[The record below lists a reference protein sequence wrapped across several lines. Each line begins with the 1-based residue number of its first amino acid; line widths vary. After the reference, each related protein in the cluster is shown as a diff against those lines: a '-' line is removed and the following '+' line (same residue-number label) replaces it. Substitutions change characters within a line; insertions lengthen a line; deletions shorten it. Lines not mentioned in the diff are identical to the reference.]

1 MTPSRDMLLIL
12 TTLGAVGSG
21 LIAGLLFAFSNN
33 VMPALL
39 RQPTDAAMRTMQAIN
54 TLIQNPWFFIAFF
67 GTAVV
72 ALVLAVLSAMQ
83 LPQRSAVLVLI
94 GSLLYLI
101 GTFGVTAIVNVP
113 MNNGLAAHSPTAP
126 DATAYWQNYVAQWVR
141 WNHLRTAASLA
152 AAALLTWA
160 VGWIAQAPKP

>member
-1 MTPSRDMLLIL
+1 MTPSRDTLLIL

-21 LIAGLLFAFSNN
+21 LIAGLLFTFSNN

-39 RQPTDAAMRTMQAIN
+39 RQPTEAAMRTMQTIN
-54 TLIQNPWFFIAFF
+54 ALIQNPWFFIAFF
-67 GTAVV
+67 GTAIVT
-72 ALVLAVLSAMQ
+72 LFLAIVSAMQ
-83 LPQRSAVLVLI
+83 LPQRSAMLVLA

-113 MNNGLAAHSPTAP
+113 MNNGLAAHSPIAP
-126 DATAYWQNYVAQWVR
+126 DATAYWQDYVARWVR
-141 WNHLRTAASLA
+141 WNHLRTVAALA

-160 VGWIAQAPKP
+160 VGWIAQAPKA